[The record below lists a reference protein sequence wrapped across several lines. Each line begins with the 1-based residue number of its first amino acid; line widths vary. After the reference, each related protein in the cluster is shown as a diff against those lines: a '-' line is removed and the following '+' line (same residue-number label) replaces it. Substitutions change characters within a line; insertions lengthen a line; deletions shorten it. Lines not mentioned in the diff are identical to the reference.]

1 MTETDAKS
9 PPPDP
14 TGRKRL
20 ETALQAYFADREAGL
35 MARLLDAALSV
46 DTIAYEKLD
55 LPLENRD
62 DTLLAAFEERALIP
76 VRSSRSAAW
85 EDRVLS
91 LAPGERY
98 FMPGVVRSLL
108 MSARETG
115 RLDSEGAVRRVIA
128 QETATLPAAA
138 EQAEPLAALVAGLR
152 KHAGAYRVETG
163 LIKAVARHC
172 GLTLDLHDVIDI
184 LVICGILSPCTHG
197 PAIAGLSWYEINA
210 CLYWGRA
217 GAR

>member
-1 MTETDAKS
+1 MKS
-9 PPPDP
+9 RTAQPPG
-14 TGRKRL
+14 TGPAARNR
-20 ETALQAYFADREAGL
+20 LQAALRAHFAEREAGIL
-35 MARLLDAALSV
+35 ARLLDAALAA
-46 DTIAYEKLD
+46 DTVAYENVD
-55 LPLENRD
+55 LPPDARD
-62 DTLLAAFEERALIP
+62 DALLAAFEERALIP

-108 MSARETG
+108 ASARETG
-115 RLDSEGAVRRVIA
+115 RLDPEGAVREVLT

-138 EQAEPLAALVAGLR
+138 AQTGPLASLVAGLR
-152 KHAGAYRVETG
+152 EHAGAYRAETG
-163 LIKAVARHC
+163 LMQAVARQC

-197 PAIAGLSWYEINA
+197 PVIAGLSWYEINA
-210 CLYWGRA
+210 CLYWGRHPSA
-217 GAR
+217 

>member
-1 MTETDAKS
+1 MTQTDAQS

-14 TGRKRL
+14 TARKRL
-20 ETALQAYFADREAGL
+20 ETALQTHFAGKEAGL
-35 MARLLDAALSV
+35 MARLLDAALPA
-46 DTIAYEKLD
+46 DTIAYESLA
-55 LPLENRD
+55 LPPETRD

-108 MSARETG
+108 TSARERG
-115 RLDSEGAVRRVIA
+115 RLDPEGAVRRIISR
-128 QETATLPAAA
+128 ETATLPAA
-138 EQAEPLAALVAGLR
+138 EQAGPLATLVAGLR
-152 KHAGAYRVETG
+152 KHASAYRAEAG
-163 LIKAVARHC
+163 LMKAVARHC

-210 CLYWGRA
+210 CLYWGR
-217 GAR
+217 GEAR